1 MRRVNDRAECGG
13 YAGVIMSNRYALAA
27 ALLASFALTACGQ
40 SGQPASAPDAPSAGP
55 APSAAAAKPA
65 AEGRKIEITA
75 NDQMKFS
82 VVEIRAKAGETLSV
96 TLANKGTTPKFSM
109 GHNFVL
115 LGLAADVETFLVA
128 AAEAPTTDYVPAAR
142 KADIL
147 AATKLLGPGE
157 RDTATFAAP
166 AAPGRYPFI
175 CSFPGHAQ
183 VGMRGVLIVE

>member
-1 MRRVNDRAECGG
+1 
-13 YAGVIMSNRYALAA
+13 MSNRYALAT
-27 ALLASFALTACGQ
+27 ALLASLALTACGQ
-40 SGQPASAPDAPSAGP
+40 SGQPTSGP
-55 APSAAAAKPA
+55 GAPSAAPSSAPAATPA
-65 AEGRKIEITA
+65 AEGRKIEVTA

-82 VVEIRAKAGETLSV
+82 VVEIRAKAGEALSV
-96 TLANKGTTPKFSM
+96 ILVNKGTTPKFSM
-109 GHNFVL
+109 GHNWVL
-115 LGLAADVETFLVA
+115 LAASANVDSFLVA
-128 AAEAPTTDYVPAAR
+128 AAEAPTTEYVPAAR

>member
-1 MRRVNDRAECGG
+1 
-13 YAGVIMSNRYALAA
+13 MSNRCALAA
-27 ALLASFALTACGQ
+27 ALAASLSVAACGQ
-40 SGQPASAPDAPSAGP
+40 SGQPAAGPGGSSAGP
-55 APSAAAAKPA
+55 APAAAPA
-65 AEGRKIEITA
+65 VEGRKVEITA

-82 VVEIRAKAGETLSV
+82 VIELRAKAGERLSV
-96 TLANKGTTPKFSM
+96 TLANTGTTPKFSM
-109 GHNFVL
+109 GHNWVL
-115 LGLAADVETFLVA
+115 LALGANVDTFLVA

-142 KADIL
+142 RADIL

-175 CSFPGHAQ
+175 CSFPGHTQ